1 MVRNA
6 GYTNGDE
13 VNEFSLTWDT
23 YLSDFCEA
31 IFAREFVERGL
42 AYCRTARWRTS
53 VERLELDS
61 LGELMTLQE
70 DASSQTAL
78 VAVGDS
84 ISLIVL
90 SEGFVTVRMAT
101 PKPGVE
107 ELLEHFR
114 RAFPA
119 VEHKERQEVDVRF
132 WRSNNNS
139 LAQSSS
145 RSIKVPN
152 WAEIDHNYP
161 KSTVEPLAPLFDG
174 FRPGTSGQLILWHG
188 PPGTGKTFALR
199 ALAWEWREW
208 CSFEYVIDPDRML
221 KDPSYLVSM
230 ITRKDDDDDDDDEG
244 ADKWRLFV
252 LEDTGELLT
261 LDAKEQ
267 TGQGLSRLLNLV
279 DGILGQGMRLMILVT
294 TNEPLQTLH
303 PAVSRPGRCA
313 AEVFFAPFTLA
324 EAKVWAERTSRPAP
338 VSGGTLAELY
348 DASNGPPR
356 AIPRRAIGF

>member
-1 MVRNA
+1 M
-6 GYTNGDE
+6 
-13 VNEFSLTWDT
+13 NEFSLTWDT
-23 YLSDFCEA
+23 YLNDFCEA

-42 AYCRTARWRTS
+42 GYCRTARWRTS
-53 VERLELDS
+53 VEALDLGS
-61 LGELMTLQE
+61 LGEPITQQ
-70 DASSQTAL
+70 DDSSSQTAL

-84 ISLIVL
+84 ITLVAL

-101 PKPGVE
+101 VKPGAD

-119 VEHKERQEVDVRF
+119 VEHLQKQEVDVRF
-132 WRSNNNS
+132 WRSDNNS
-139 LAQSSS
+139 RAQSSS
-145 RSIKVPN
+145 RSINVPN
-152 WAEIDHNYP
+152 WGEISHNYP
-161 KSTVEPLAPLFDG
+161 RSTVAPLAPLFDD

-221 KDPSYLVSM
+221 KDPGYLVSM
-230 ITRKDDDDDDDDEG
+230 ITGKDEDDDDTEM
-244 ADKWRLFV
+244 WRLFV

-279 DGILGQGMRLMILVT
+279 DGILGQGLRLMILVT

-313 AEVFFAPFTLA
+313 AEVFFAPFTLP
-324 EAKVWAERTSRPAP
+324 EAREWADRTGRPAP
-338 VSGGTLAELY
+338 LSGGTLAELY
-348 DASNGPPR
+348 DASNGAPR